1 MICMHYI
8 IYYYMACAQ
17 GIFNNYNNI
26 FFSENE

>member
-1 MICMHYI
+1 MTCMHYI

-26 FFSENE
+26 FSENEE